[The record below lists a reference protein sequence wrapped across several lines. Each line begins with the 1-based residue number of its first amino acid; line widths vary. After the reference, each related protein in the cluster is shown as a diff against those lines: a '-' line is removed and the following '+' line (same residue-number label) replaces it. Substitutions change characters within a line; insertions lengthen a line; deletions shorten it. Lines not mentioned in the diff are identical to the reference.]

1 MAAGG
6 APLARAADGAR
17 TPGAWTPGLWTTGWP
32 FIWLIAG
39 YPLWWALGIGQ
50 FAFWIFAVPMAAEL
64 VRRHRGPG
72 LRLPPGFGLWG
83 LFLLWAIAGL
93 ALIGL
98 TPPGTLADSGGLL
111 GALARV
117 LHYLAL
123 TVLLLYIG
131 NLSRR
136 ELPDLVVARVLG
148 WLCLVTVAGG
158 LLGMFAPH
166 FGFTSPLEMA
176 LPASIASDSY
186 VRALVHPEA
195 AQIMDVLGYESARPK
210 APWEFTNTWGYML
223 SLLLTWLIIGWV
235 WYAAGPRRWIG
246 AAAVAVAV
254 APVVTSL
261 NRAVWAGLVLSV
273 VFALVQLARRGR
285 PTVVAT
291 SVLLV
296 AAVTAMIMVSPLG
309 STLRERA
316 NNPHSNTG
324 RATTSAAAR
333 EAANA
338 SPILGWGTT
347 RDMIGSSQSIAIGA
361 SPECPACGN
370 HTIGN
375 NGQFWLLLITTGWV
389 GTALFLGFF
398 ARAAWRYRGD
408 HSLIGSGALLT
419 ILLLF
424 WYMFFYVALA
434 APLAISMI
442 AVALLW
448 RRATDAGAAPAATVG
463 GETA

>member
-1 MAAGG
+1 MV
-6 APLARAADGAR
+6 R
-17 TPGAWTPGLWTTGWP
+17 TTGWP

-39 YPLWWALGIGQ
+39 YPLWWALGIGP
-50 FAFWIFAVPMAAEL
+50 FAFWLFALPMAAEL
-64 VRRHRGPG
+64 VRRHQGPG
-72 LRLPPGFGLWG
+72 LRLPPGFGLWA

-98 TPPGTLADSGGLL
+98 TPPGTLADSGGPL

-117 LHYLAL
+117 LNYLAL
-123 TVLLLYIG
+123 TVLLLYVG

-136 ELPDLVVARVLG
+136 ELPDVVVARVLG
-148 WLCLVTVAGG
+148 WLCLATIAGG
-158 LLGMFAPH
+158 LLGMFAPS
-166 FGFTSPLEMA
+166 FEFTSPLEMA
-176 LPASIASDSY
+176 LPASIASDAY
-186 VRALVHPEA
+186 VQALVHPQA
-195 AQIMDVLGYESARPK
+195 AQIMDVLGYATARPK

-223 SLLLTWLIIGWV
+223 SLLLIWLIIGWV
-235 WYAAGPRRWIG
+235 WHGAGARRWIG

-261 NRAVWAGLVLSV
+261 NRAMWAGLLLSV

-285 PTVVAT
+285 LAVVAT
-291 SVLLV
+291 SVLLI
-296 AAVTAMIMVSPLG
+296 AAVMAAVMVSPLM
-309 STLRERA
+309 STLLARA
-316 NNPHSNTG
+316 DNPHSNSG

-347 RDMIGSSQSIAIGA
+347 RDMIGSAQSIAIGK

-375 NGQFWLLLITTGWV
+375 NGQFWLLLITSGWV

-398 ARAAWRYRGD
+398 ARTAWRYRRD
-408 HSLIGSGALLT
+408 DSLIGSGALLT

-442 AVALLW
+442 AAALLW